1 MNEGKPM
8 KARNS
13 IASEDEKL
21 ANKQLKNQWNSIDWK
36 SVEKHVNRIQVRIT
50 KAVKEC
56 KWYLVKRMQ
65 YLLTHSYYAKLLATR
80 NPTQNKGK
88 RTAGIDGET
97 WSSPETKMKAALSL
111 TDKKYVAKPLKRVYI
126 EKYGST
132 KKRPLG
138 IPTMYDRA
146 MQSLYAL
153 ALDPVAEAMG
163 DKTSFGF
170 RKFRSTHDACEKV
183 FDCMCRKVS
192 PEWILEG
199 DIKSCFDNISH
210 QWLIDNIPLDKSIL
224 KQFLKAGYVFDRQ
237 LFPTEAGTPQGGII
251 SPILANLTLDGI
263 EKLLAEKYHKSEYGN
278 INKNHAAKYKVNF
291 VRYADDFIVTAKT
304 KEIAEDAKELIR
316 QFLKDKGLELSEEK
330 TLITHI
336 DTGFDFLGWNFRK
349 YNGILLVKP
358 SKKSID
364 KITENISNTI
374 KRGKVWKQE
383 ELIASLNSLIT
394 GWATYYQTVVSSEI
408 FNKIDNRIWH
418 MLWHWAKRRH
428 PTKSGHWIANKYW
441 HSDGKRKWIFSEGIK
456 KLKLLSDT
464 KIVRHTKLK
473 LDMNPYLD
481 REYFVLRKLKLR
493 ARKLAA
499 KAEKVLNKMKICKP
513 ETETMTNNCCP
524 I

>member
-1 MNEGKPM
+1 M
-8 KARNS
+8 KARIS
-13 IASEDEKL
+13 ITSEDEKL
-21 ANKQLKNQWNSIDWK
+21 ANKQLKNQWNNIDWK
-36 SVEKHVNRIQVRIT
+36 TAEKYVNRLQVRIT

-56 KWYLVKRMQ
+56 KWYLVKRIQ
-65 YLLTHSYYAKLLATR
+65 YLLTHSYYAKVLATR
-80 NPTQNKGK
+80 TPTQNKGK

-153 ALDPVAEAMG
+153 ALDPVAEATG
-163 DKTSFGF
+163 DRASFGF

-199 DIKSCFDNISH
+199 DIKGCFDNISH
-210 QWLIDNIPLDKSIL
+210 QWLIDNISMDESIL

-251 SPILANLTLDGI
+251 SPILANITLDGI
-263 EKLLAEKYHKSEYGN
+263 EELLADKYHKSEYGN
-278 INKNHAAKYKVNF
+278 INRNHAAKYKVNF

-349 YNGILLVKP
+349 YNGTLLVKP
-358 SKKSID
+358 SKKSIE
-364 KITENISNTI
+364 KVSVNISNTI
-374 KRGKVWKQE
+374 KRGKAWKQE
-383 ELIASLNSLIT
+383 ELIAALNPLIT
-394 GWATYYQTVVSSEI
+394 GWATYFQTVVSSEI
-408 FNKIDNRIWH
+408 FNTLDHRIWN

-428 PTKSGHWIANKYW
+428 PSKSNKWIANKYW
-441 HSDGKRKWIFSEGIK
+441 HSDGKRRWIFSEGIK
-456 KLKLLSDT
+456 QLKSLSDT

-493 ARKLAA
+493 AKKLAA
-499 KAEKVLNKMKICKP
+499 MAKKVLDKTKICKP